1 MKKKPENSGF
11 KVPQN
16 YFESFEARLKA
27 RMEESGGNLP
37 AETGMAVPDGYFES
51 FEERLKAKMQKPEP
65 KVIQF
70 KSYRKYWVSAVSAAA
85 ILLLTFSLFGP
96 GNNELGFD
104 DLAKGDIEAY
114 FENKDIELNEYE
126 IAQVIPVDEL
136 EVQDLLDDN
145 IDREQLMDYLDESL
159 EDIDDLNFSIDE

>member
-1 MKKKPENSGF
+1 
-11 KVPQN
+11 
-16 YFESFEARLKA
+16 
-27 RMEESGGNLP
+27 GGNLP